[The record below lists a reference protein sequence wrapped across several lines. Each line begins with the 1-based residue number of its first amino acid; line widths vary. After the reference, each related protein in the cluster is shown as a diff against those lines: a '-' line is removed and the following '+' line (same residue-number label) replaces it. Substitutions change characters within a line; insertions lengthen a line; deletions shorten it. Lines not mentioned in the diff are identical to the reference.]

1 MLFSPLP
8 QDCGAKRTIPA
19 NSVLPIKLVFC
30 IAGHDIRIAFVQF
43 PSLLSLFPRSRRC
56 CPSPLADKVTP
67 CIILSLEV
75 GKSEKEARE
84 ASRLAV
90 SSAVRIPLFRVR
102 L

>member
-43 PSLLSLFPRSRRC
+43 PSLLSLSFPAQGDVAHLRW
-56 CPSPLADKVTP
+56 LTK
-67 CIILSLEV
+67 
-75 GKSEKEARE
+75 
-84 ASRLAV
+84 
-90 SSAVRIPLFRVR
+90 
-102 L
+102 